1 VKSSPLDILKCVS
14 FAVVK
19 MYSKNFPLKK
29 TIW

>member
-1 VKSSPLDILKCVS
+1 
-14 FAVVK
+14 